1 MIKDQTIL
9 LLHGANSVGN
19 EWVNFENEF
28 KKLGNKVVKPILRH
42 HRLGFNGSEKL
53 GNTSIFDYVADIEE
67 TIKKLKQQ
75 GADIIDIGR
84 ESTRPNSNTVNSL
97 IEWRRI

>member
-42 HRLGFNGSEKL
+42 HSLGFNGSEKL

-67 TIKKLKQQ
+67 TIKKLKQKP
-75 GADIIDIGR
+75 INLCLR
-84 ESTRPNSNTVNSL
+84 KRVSTFLFNRVLS
-97 IEWRRI
+97 RHH

>member
-28 KKLGNKVVKPILRH
+28 KKLGNKVVKPILRY
-42 HRLGFNGSEKL
+42 HRLGFDGPEEL

-67 TIKKLKQQ
+67 TIKKLEQKPESHLFFPSQVE
-75 GADIIDIGR
+75 R
-84 ESTRPNSNTVNSL
+84 EGEKNYYHFLS
-97 IEWRRI
+97 